1 MRNPKESSMQK
12 PQTRRKCSFSTHS
25 YVFLWFSSLSL
36 NSDSIR
42 FLDYSILTLE
52 VHFAFNHLFAG
63 LSTYH
68 NGRERNVDA
77 NTNRT
82 PEYAVLGR
90 ERERDRERERESVR
104 ERERESAHRERER
117 ERGRDRDR
125 DRARDGDRERL
136 VTRS

>member
-90 ERERDRERERESVR
+90 ERERDRERERERSR
-104 ERERESAHRERER
+104 EREKAHTEKEREREAETETETETEPETETER
-117 ERGRDRDR
+117 D
-125 DRARDGDRERL
+125 
-136 VTRS
+136 

>member
-12 PQTRRKCSFSTHS
+12 PQTRGNCSFSTHS

-52 VHFAFNHLFAG
+52 VHFASNHLFAG

-90 ERERDRERERESVR
+90 ERERERDRERERER
-104 ERERESAHRERER
+104 AFERER
-117 ERGRDRDR
+117 ER
-125 DRARDGDRERL
+125 AQTEKEREREAE
-136 VTRS
+136 TETEPETETERD

>member
-104 ERERESAHRERER
+104 ERERKRTQRKRERER
-117 ERGRDRDR
+117 QRQRQRQR
-125 DRARDGDRERL
+125 QSQRRRQRE
-136 VTRS
+136 TSD